1 MYAARPHKYQREGDM
16 TFGRRIAGVALL
28 GMAMLIGSSLS
39 APTQAGFIVTLTE
52 QGTDVVA
59 TGSGPIDLSGLSSGV
74 EVEAGG
80 QIQPNTARIFL
91 GPPNIFGGNARSF
104 FGFSGPTSFG
114 EGGNLIPVSS
124 FSGNDPVGILGAG
137 LIAPI
142 SVPPFLEVPFG
153 YISDSPLSETATWAN
168 QTFATLG
175 VTPGVYEWTWGPGA
189 NQSFTLDIAVPEP
202 SSLPLV
208 VVAFAALLLVRTSR
222 RIWTAE

>member
-1 MYAARPHKYQREGDM
+1 M

-39 APTQAGFIVTLTE
+39 APAQAGFIVTLTE

-59 TGSGPIDLSGLSSGV
+59 TGSGPIDLSGLSKLV
-74 EVEAGG
+74 PDVEAGG

-91 GPPNIFGGNARSF
+91 GPAAIFLGSAQGYT
-104 FGFSGPTSFG
+104 GFSGPTSFG

-124 FSGNDPVGILGAG
+124 FSGNDRVGILGAG
-137 LIAPI
+137 LIPPFA
-142 SVPPFLEVPFG
+142 VPPFLEVPFF
-153 YISDSPLSETATWAN
+153 YISDSPLSATATFAN

-175 VTPGVYEWTWGPGA
+175 VTPGVYEWTWGAGA
-189 NQSFTLDIAVPEP
+189 DQNFTVDIAVPEP
-202 SSLPLV
+202 SSLLLV

-222 RIWTAE
+222 RVWTAE

>member
-1 MYAARPHKYQREGDM
+1 M

-39 APTQAGFIVTLTE
+39 APAQAGFIVTLTE

-59 TGSGPIDLSGLSSGV
+59 TGSGPIDLSGLSSVGLS
-74 EVEAGG
+74 EDGG
-80 QIQPNTARIFL
+80 IQPNVALIFIAGV
-91 GPPNIFGGNARSF
+91 GPVGDHAQGYT
-104 FGFSGPTSFG
+104 GFNGPTSFG
-114 EGGNLIPVSS
+114 NGNRIVVRKSS
-124 FSGNDPVGILGAG
+124 GDNVGILGTGFFPLPG
-137 LIAPI
+137 LF
-142 SVPPFLEVPFG
+142 VPPFLEVPVG
-153 YISDSPLSETATWAN
+153 YISDSPLSDTSTFPN

-189 NQSFTLDIAVPEP
+189 NQNFTLDIAVPEP